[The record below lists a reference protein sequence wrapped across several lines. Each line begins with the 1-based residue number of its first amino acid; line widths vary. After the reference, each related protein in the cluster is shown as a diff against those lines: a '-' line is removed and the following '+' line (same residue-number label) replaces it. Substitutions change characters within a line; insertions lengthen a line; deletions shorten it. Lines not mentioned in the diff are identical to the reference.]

1 MSAYAALVN
10 REFLEHRSAFLW
22 AAGIVLTLIVL
33 AGLMV
38 LRADVMMGDMSDADR
53 IELIEKLGDDA
64 QDVGGLE
71 TLVAMG
77 LDVAGSTDA
86 ELGGKMHM
94 FMAIIAT
101 PFHWLFVAIAVF
113 ALAGCLHD
121 ERKDQSVL
129 WWKSMPVSDTATVL
143 SKWAFVMLAAPLVTI
158 IAVWIA
164 QLFSLTIAMA
174 FVEDGMGGRLW
185 SASGILA
192 YPFKML
198 FGYVLYSLWS
208 LPVVAWIML
217 TSVAAPKAP
226 MLWAVG
232 VPWIV
237 ILLEQI
243 FFDSNTLFRALGE
256 HIFPFTMPFVSPEDR
271 MTFSMFGKFSFWG
284 GLIIGAG
291 FMYATI
297 LLRGRNNAL

>member
-101 PFHWLFVAIAVF
+101 PFHWL
-113 ALAGCLHD
+113 
-121 ERKDQSVL
+121 
-129 WWKSMPVSDTATVL
+129 L
-143 SKWAFVMLAAPLVTI
+143 SL
-158 IAVWIA
+158 
-164 QLFSLTIAMA
+164 
-174 FVEDGMGGRLW
+174 
-185 SASGILA
+185 ILA
-192 YPFKML
+192 RGARRRTRRFHNNAN
-198 FGYVLYSLWS
+198 
-208 LPVVAWIML
+208 VVALWREL
-217 TSVAAPKAP
+217 CRRGFCAAA
-226 MLWAVG
+226 
-232 VPWIV
+232 
-237 ILLEQI
+237 
-243 FFDSNTLFRALGE
+243 
-256 HIFPFTMPFVSPEDR
+256 
-271 MTFSMFGKFSFWG
+271 
-284 GLIIGAG
+284 AG
-291 FMYATI
+291 
-297 LLRGRNNAL
+297 